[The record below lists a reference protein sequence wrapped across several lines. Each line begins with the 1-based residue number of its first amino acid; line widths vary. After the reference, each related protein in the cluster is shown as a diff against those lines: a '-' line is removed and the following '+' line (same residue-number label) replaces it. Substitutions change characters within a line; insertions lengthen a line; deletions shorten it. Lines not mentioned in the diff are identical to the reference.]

1 MLNFK
6 NFVINEAEN
15 QQTRI
20 EKLKLDIT
28 KEFDKIKGSKD
39 ALAKRTP
46 AQKNMQME
54 IDSINLQSISY
65 AKISTLM
72 KQLSVE
78 MKKDMQTKAKTKT
91 VQTPII

>member
-6 NFVINEAEN
+6 EYFLNEADL
-15 QQTRI
+15 QQTKM
-20 EKLKLDIT
+20 EKIKLDIT

-39 ALAKRTP
+39 ALEKRTP

-54 IDSINLQSISY
+54 IDSINLQALSY
-65 AKISTLM
+65 AKISNLM

-78 MKKDMQTKAKTKT
+78 MKKDMQNKARTKTKPT
-91 VQTPII
+91 TII